1 MSEKVLR
8 AIIQLLAASAQVD
21 GVNENERL
29 LIQKFLEDNFGEEY
43 IEKYLELF
51 DKYASQNVDVVNICK
66 NLNEELTR
74 TQKVIVITNILEMN
88 ISDGIASEKEQ
99 TLVKK
104 IAEIFHL
111 DPVEY
116 ETIRKFV
123 LESFSEDNI
132 HQNIV
137 WIDGIPK
144 TDIDYKHVYRDKLDG
159 AIGILRIPSME
170 MYLLRYAGSS
180 NIYLNSVGIKDRHV
194 YTFPVG
200 SSIRSDKFDPV
211 YYSDVVGLFLNENRN
226 QVISFEALDIWYY
239 FPNHK
244 VGLRNVSIAEESGK
258 LIGLM
263 GASGSGKS
271 TLLNVLNGNLKPT
284 KGQVLINGIDIHKD
298 NESISGVI
306 GYVPQDD
313 LLIDELT
320 VYQNLYYAAKLS
332 FSKASEDEIDA
343 LVQKTLHSL
352 GIHEIQD
359 LKVGNPLQK
368 TISGGQRKRVNIGLE
383 LLREP
388 YVLFVDEPTSGLS
401 SRDSENIMDL
411 LKELSLKGKL
421 IFVVI
426 HQPSSDIFKMFDK
439 LLILDVGGY
448 PIYYGNPI
456 EAITYFKSIAG
467 FVDKDQNVC
476 VECGNVNPEQIFNII
491 ETKMVNE
498 YGTFTNQ
505 RKITP
510 RKWNEYFEKLIN
522 PPQTNT
528 HQEQPVTHLKI
539 PPRIKQVGIFLTR
552 DILSKL
558 SNTQYMTINLLEAP
572 LLAIILAY
580 IVRFY
585 QSSDGGY
592 VFAKNNNLPAYIFM
606 SVIVSLF
613 IGLSVSAEEII
624 KDAKMLKREAF
635 LHLSRGSYLLAK
647 VILLFAFSAV
657 QTLSFVLIGNWILGV
672 EGMNTSYWLVLFATT
687 CFANMLGLNISATF
701 NSVVTIYILIPLL
714 LIPQLL
720 LGGIVVR
727 FNEINP
733 SLSSDKK
740 VPLLAESMASRWAF
754 EALMVAQFKYNE
766 YQKHFYDYD
775 QKMSQAEFHKSL
787 YIPEL
792 ETKLDDCLNSHKIDS
807 LKEQVK
813 QDLLILKNELVLQNE
828 ITPYQFTQFDKFVH
842 NQFNLDLYNNLKKHL
857 QVLKKHYIKIY
868 NENSQAKDQ
877 VIGSLTKTSVERKEF
892 LDLKNRYH
900 NEAIERLVTAT
911 ETPERIVETSSHL
924 VQKVYPIFKNPE
936 KSTALD
942 FRTHFFA
949 PKKRL
954 GGMLYDTLGFNI
966 LIIWLMSAFL
976 YVTLYF
982 NALRRLIEGIGNLYV
997 RIFHSKKN
1005 LVN

>member
-21 GVNENERL
+21 GVDETEKKIIR
-29 LIQKFLEDNFGEEY
+29 KFLEDSFGEDVVETY
-43 IEKYLELF
+43 MNLF
-51 DKYASQNVDVVNICK
+51 ERYSSQNLDVKNICQ

-74 TQKVIVITNILEMN
+74 TQKVIVITNLLEMN
-88 ISDGIASEKEQ
+88 IADGIASEKEQ
-99 TLVKK
+99 KLVQQ
-104 IAEIFHL
+104 IATYFNL
-111 DPVEY
+111 DLTEY
-116 ETIRKFV
+116 ETIRRFV
-123 LESFSEDNI
+123 VEDFTEANI
-132 HQNIV
+132 HNNIV
-137 WIDGIPK
+137 WIDGIEK
-144 TDIDYKHVYRDKLDG
+144 TEIKYKHIFRDKLDG
-159 AIGILRIPSME
+159 AIGILRVPSME
-170 MYLLRYAGSS
+170 MYLLKYAG
-180 NIYLNSVGIKDRHV
+180 NTDIYLNSVGIKDHHV

-200 SSIRSDKFDPV
+200 SSIRSDKFDKAV
-211 YYSDVVGLFLNENRN
+211 YYSDVVSLFLNENRSEA
-226 QVISFEALDIWYY
+226 ISFEATDIWYY
-239 FPNHK
+239 FPNNK
-244 VGLRNVSIAEESGK
+244 IGLRSVSIAEESGK

-284 KGQVLINGIDIHKD
+284 KGKVLINGIDIHSD
-298 NESISGVI
+298 NDTISGVI

-332 FSKASEDEIDA
+332 FSDASEDEIDA
-343 LVQKTLHSL
+343 LVQKTLQNL

-456 EAITYFKSIAG
+456 EAITYFKGIAG
-467 FVDKDQNVC
+467 FVDKDRNVC
-476 VECGNVNPEQIFNII
+476 AECGNVNPEQIFNII

-505 RKITP
+505 RKVTP
-510 RKWNEYFEKLIN
+510 KKWNEFFEKHIS
-522 PPQTNT
+522 PPQIQT
-528 HQEQPVTHLKI
+528 HQERPSTHLKI
-539 PPRIKQVGIFLTR
+539 PPRIKQISIYLTR

-572 LLAIILAY
+572 LLAVILAY

-585 QSSDGGY
+585 QSADGGY
-592 VFAKNNNLPAYIFM
+592 IFSKNNNLPAYIFM

-613 IGLSVSAEEII
+613 VGLSVSAEEII
-624 KDAKMLKREAF
+624 KDAKMLRREAF

-647 VILLFAFSAV
+647 VILLFGFSAV
-657 QTLSFVLIGNWILGV
+657 QTLSFILIGNWILGI
-672 EGMNTSYWLVLFATT
+672 EGMNFLYWLVLFSTA
-687 CFANMLGLNISATF
+687 CFANMLGLNISSTF

-733 SLSSDKK
+733 SLASEKK
-740 VPLLAESMASRWAF
+740 VPLLAEIMASRWAF
-754 EALMVAQFKYNE
+754 EALMVGQFKYNE
-766 YQKHFYDYD
+766 YQRYFYPYD
-775 QKMSQAEFHKSL
+775 QKIHQSEYFSSL

-792 ETKLDDCLNSHKIDS
+792 ETKLDDCLNGYKIDS
-807 LKEQVK
+807 LKKQVA
-813 QDLLILKNELVLQNE
+813 DDFMVLKNELTLQNQLTNLQYNHFE
-828 ITPYQFTQFDKFVH
+828 KLTPNQFD
-842 NQFNLDLYNNLKKHL
+842 LDTYNALKKHL
-857 QVLKKHYIKIY
+857 KALKKYYRSIY
-868 NENSQAKDQ
+868 NENTELKDKLIGERTKDALAK
-877 VIGSLTKTSVERKEF
+877 KEF
-892 LDLKNRYH
+892 LSLRNRYH
-900 NEAIERLVTAT
+900 NEAVERLVTAT
-911 ETPERIVETSSHL
+911 ETPERIVESEGQL
-924 VQKVYPIFKNPE
+924 IQKVYPIFKNPE
-936 KSTALD
+936 SNI
-942 FRTHFFA
+942 RTHFFA
-949 PKKRL
+949 PKKRV
-954 GGMLYDTLGFNI
+954 GAILYETPYFNVT
-966 LIIWLMSAFL
+966 IIWLMSLFL
-976 YVTLYF
+976 YITLYF
-982 NALRRLIEGIGNLYV
+982 NALKRLIEFIGNLYG
-997 RIFHSKKN
+997 RFSNPIKKAQT
-1005 LVN
+1005 